1 MVRKIVKVKD
11 PRLRKTSKKI
21 QKVDKKIKA
30 LINDLSDTLI
40 NQKDPEGV
48 GLAAPQ
54 IGKNLRLFVMKSKG
68 KERVFINPKIVFS
81 SDKSTKKV
89 NQTNTLSPKKIME
102 GCLSLPHFYGPLSR
116 PKKVRLEFTN
126 ELGKKRVDTFEGF
139 EAQIIQHEI
148 DHLNGVLFIDRLLE
162 QKKPLYEL
170 VNGEWEEVELL

>member
-1 MVRKIVKVKD
+1 
-11 PRLRKTSKKI
+11 
-21 QKVDKKIKA
+21 
-30 LINDLSDTLI
+30 
-40 NQKDPEGV
+40 
-48 GLAAPQ
+48 
-54 IGKNLRLFVMKSKG
+54 MKSKG
-68 KERVFINPKIVFS
+68 KGRVFINPKIVFS

>member
-11 PRLRKTSKKI
+11 PRLRIRSKNI

-30 LINDLSDTLI
+30 LIKDLADTLI
-40 NQKDPEGV
+40 SQKDPEGV

-68 KERVFINPKIVFS
+68 EERVFINPKIVPS
-81 SDKSTKKV
+81 SDKRIKKV
-89 NQTNTLSPKKIME
+89 NQKSAISPKKIME

-116 PKKVRLEFTN
+116 SKRVRLKFTN
-126 ELGKKRVDTFEGF
+126 EVGKKTVETFEGF
-139 EAQIIQHEI
+139 ESQIIQHEI
-148 DHLNGVLFIDRLLE
+148 DHLNGILFIDRLLE